1 MKTHSKFWAATISF
15 ISCCLINISLQVPF
29 WLIVGKAPSW
39 VLSRVCGGCRLET
52 TGGVYLRGTTPS
64 VDFGTFWVPP
74 VLLRHTIKI
83 KKQKIKCNLPISKRC
98 KFQLLDEER
107 NFSCNKIR
115 KKISDWRIIKPIL
128 ERRTVIWV
136 GR

>member
-1 MKTHSKFWAATISF
+1 MKTHSNFWAATISF
-15 ISCCLINISLQVPF
+15 ISCCLINISLRVPF

-74 VLLRHTIKI
+74 VLLRHTMKI
-83 KKQKIKCNLPISKRC
+83 EKQKIKCNLPISKRC

-128 ERRTVIWV
+128 ERTMIWV